1 MKKIRYIIL
10 FLLVNLPIVTLWAQD
25 TPASGDPTGGTSGW
39 FVGLIIFVLL
49 GILSAIIYYLGFV
62 FWLRAAL
69 SGVRMGIHH
78 LFVMRI
84 KRVPNK
90 LIIRSLIKAAEAGI
104 KLPPKKLIAHHL
116 AGGDVEKVIE
126 AIITARNADMEID
139 HIDNLRLDF
148 EVAANID
155 LAHYDVMRAVHDAI
169 HYRVLETEP
178 IRAYAKDGV
187 ELTMKCKV
195 TIRPK
200 IRRIVG
206 GVSSATV
213 LARVNEGIV
222 SVIGRTESHYKVL
235 EDPYKIADAVEKS
248 KELFEDTAYIVR
260 SVDISD
266 IEVGKD
272 IHAELAKERAE
283 AAKHEAEAKK
293 VEAISREQQM
303 KAFAQEA
310 RVKLIEAETEVQKAM
325 AAAFLDG
332 KLSIHDYH
340 DMQNKEADTKMR
352 ETFGKSG
359 HGNEH

>member
-1 MKKIRYIIL
+1 ML
-10 FLLVNLPIVTLWAQD
+10 F
-25 TPASGDPTGGTSGW
+25 
-39 FVGLIIFVLL
+39 
-49 GILSAIIYYLGFV
+49 
-62 FWLRAAL
+62 
-69 SGVRMGIHH
+69 
-78 LFVMRI
+78 
-84 KRVPNK
+84 
-90 LIIRSLIKAAEAGI
+90 RS
-104 KLPPKKLIAHHL
+104 
-116 AGGDVEKVIE
+116 
-126 AIITARNADMEID
+126 
-139 HIDNLRLDF
+139 
-148 EVAANID
+148 
-155 LAHYDVMRAVHDAI
+155 
-169 HYRVLETEP
+169 
-178 IRAYAKDGV
+178 
-187 ELTMKCKV
+187 
-195 TIRPK
+195 
-200 IRRIVG
+200 
-206 GVSSATV
+206 
-213 LARVNEGIV
+213 
-222 SVIGRTESHYKVL
+222 VL